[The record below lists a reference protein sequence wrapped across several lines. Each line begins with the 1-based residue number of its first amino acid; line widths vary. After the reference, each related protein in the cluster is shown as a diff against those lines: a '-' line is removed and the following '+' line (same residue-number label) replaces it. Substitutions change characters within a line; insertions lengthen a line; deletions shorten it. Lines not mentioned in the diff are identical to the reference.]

1 MCKYVNKCHSMKLKK
16 IVCTLFKV
24 LLVLVVIVFAY
35 FMYAVAWIYRF
46 NADQKRTVEN
56 VGPDFYQTSQL
67 VRDPNGYFGIIAT
80 INNQCADTLLIDT
93 QASTSLAKQE
103 VLDRYEAEYWKRKP
117 IPTFN
122 FYKQAYFSK
131 LYRVNEVG
139 IGDCTLK
146 DVVFTSVPKDN
157 GMYNALYRT
166 VLGRTIIEN
175 MGWKFDLDKNEM
187 TLFSLKNKNLL
198 EQETEGFTLVKNG
211 INDLSFYGEQ
221 TDSLQLMFDLG
232 SNYDLLIDKTVYEK
246 LRKQQTPRRYAFFRR
261 EELIDTV
268 EEFQG
273 ITMYCN
279 GIAIP
284 DCTLDYIPSINKN
297 VAGNIFAGKL
307 NFILVGED
315 LYIKQRT
322 DIVPTDQAQLS
333 VLGLRLNLRGNA
345 VCVTA
350 LEINGLAETAG
361 LMLGDKVIAVDNGAV
376 SIDEMSVSSGK
387 LERYIQQADSLT
399 LEIERNGER
408 KNYMIVHNE

>member
-1 MCKYVNKCHSMKLKK
+1 MKLKK

-24 LLVLVVIVFAY
+24 LLVLVVVVLAY
-35 FMYAVAWIYRF
+35 FMYAVVWIYRF

-56 VGPDFYQTSQL
+56 VDSDFYQTSQL

-131 LYRVNEVG
+131 LYRVNEIG
-139 IGDCTLK
+139 IGDCMLK
-146 DVVFTSVPKDN
+146 DIVFTSVPKDN

-187 TLFSLKNKNLL
+187 TLFSLANEGLL
-198 EQETEGFTLVKNG
+198 KRETEGFMLVKNG
-211 INDLSFYGEQ
+211 INDLSLYGEQ

>member
-1 MCKYVNKCHSMKLKK
+1 MKLKK

-35 FMYAVAWIYRF
+35 FMYAVVWIYRF

-56 VGPDFYQTSQL
+56 VDSDFYQTSQL

-103 VLDRYEAEYWKRKP
+103 LLDKYEAEYWKRKP

-131 LYRVNEVG
+131 LYRVNEIS

-146 DVVFTSVPKDN
+146 DVVFTSVPEDN

-187 TLFSLKNKNLL
+187 TLFSLTNEGLL
-198 EQETEGFTLVKNG
+198 KRETEGFTLVKNG
-211 INDLSFYGEQ
+211 INDLSLYGERI
-221 TDSLQLMFDLG
+221 DSLQLMFDLG
-232 SNYDLLIDKTVYEK
+232 SNYDLLIDKTIYEK
-246 LRKQQTPRRYAFFRR
+246 LRKHQTPRRYAFFRR
-261 EELIDTV
+261 EGLTDTV

-307 NFILVGED
+307 NFILAGED

-322 DIVPTDQAQLS
+322 DIIPTDQAKLS
-333 VLGLRLNLRGNA
+333 VLGLRLNLRSNA

-387 LERYIQQADSLT
+387 LERYIQQADSLI

-408 KNYMIVHNE
+408 KEYMIVHNG

>member
-1 MCKYVNKCHSMKLKK
+1 MKLKK
-16 IVCTLFKV
+16 IVCTLCKV

-35 FMYAVAWIYRF
+35 FMYAVVWIYRF

-56 VGPDFYQTSQL
+56 VDSDFYQTSQL

-93 QASTSLAKQE
+93 QASTCLAKQE
-103 VLDRYEAEYWKRKP
+103 LLDKYEAEYWKRKP

-131 LYRVNEVG
+131 LYRVNEIS

-187 TLFSLKNKNLL
+187 TLFSLTNEGLL
-198 EQETEGFTLVKNG
+198 KRETEGFTLVKNG
-211 INDLSFYGEQ
+211 INDLSLYGERI
-221 TDSLQLMFDLG
+221 DSLQLMFDLG
-232 SNYDLLIDKTVYEK
+232 SNYDLLIDKTIYEK
-246 LRKQQTPRRYAFFRR
+246 LRKHQTPRRYAFFRR
-261 EELIDTV
+261 EGLTDTV

-307 NFILVGED
+307 NFILAGED

-322 DIVPTDQAQLS
+322 DIIPTDQAKLS
-333 VLGLRLNLRGNA
+333 VLGLRLNLRGDA
-345 VCVTA
+345 VFVTA

-361 LMLGDKVIAVDNGAV
+361 LKLGDKVIAVNNGAV
-376 SIDEMSVSSGK
+376 SIDEMSVSNGK
-387 LERYIQQADSLT
+387 LERYIQQADSLS

-408 KNYMIVHNE
+408 KEYMIVHNG

>member
-1 MCKYVNKCHSMKLKK
+1 MKLKK

-24 LLVLVVIVFAY
+24 LLALLIIAFAY
-35 FMYAVAWIYRF
+35 FVYAVIWIYRF
-46 NADQKRTVEN
+46 NADQKRAVEN
-56 VGPDFYQTSQL
+56 IDSDFYQTSQL
-67 VRDPNGYFGIIAT
+67 IRDPNGYFGIVAT
-80 INNQCADTLLIDT
+80 INNQCVDTLLIDT

-103 VLDRYEAEYWKRKP
+103 LLDKYEAEYWKRKP
-117 IPTFN
+117 MPTFN

-131 LYRVNEVG
+131 LYRVNEIG

-187 TLFSLKNKNLL
+187 TLFSLENKNLL
-198 EQETEGFTLVKNG
+198 KREADGFTLVKNG
-211 INDLSFYGEQ
+211 INDLSLYGEQ
-221 TDSLQLMFDLG
+221 TDSLQLIFDLG
-232 SNYDLLIDKTVYEK
+232 SNYDMLIDQTVYEK
-246 LRKQQTPRRYAFFRR
+246 LRKHQTPRRYAIFRR
-261 EELIDTV
+261 EGLTDTV
-268 EEFQG
+268 EEFHG

-297 VAGNIFAGKL
+297 VAGNIFAGKM
-307 NFILVGED
+307 NFILAGED
-315 LYIKQRT
+315 LYIKQRVDT
-322 DIVPTDQAQLS
+322 IPTNQAKLS
-333 VLGLRLNLRGNA
+333 VLGLSLNLRGNA

-350 LEINGLAETAG
+350 LEINGLAETVG
-361 LMLGDKVIAVDNGAV
+361 LKLGDKLIAVDNGAISV
-376 SIDEMSVSSGK
+376 DAMSVSSGK
-387 LERYIQQADSLT
+387 LERYIQQADNLT

-408 KNYMIVHNE
+408 KKYMIVHNG

>member
-1 MCKYVNKCHSMKLKK
+1 MKLKK

-24 LLVLVVIVFAY
+24 LLVLLVIACAY
-35 FMYAVAWIYRF
+35 FVYAVIWIYRF
-46 NADQKRTVEN
+46 NADQKRAVEN
-56 VGPDFYQTSQL
+56 VDSDFYQTSQL
-67 VRDPNGYFGIIAT
+67 IRDPNGYFGIVAT
-80 INNQCADTLLIDT
+80 INNLCADTLLIDT

-103 VLDRYEAEYWKRKP
+103 LLDKYEAEYWKRKP

-122 FYKQAYFSK
+122 FYKQTYFSK
-131 LYRVNEVG
+131 LYRVNEIG

-187 TLFSLKNKNLL
+187 TLFSLENKNLL
-198 EQETEGFTLVKNG
+198 KREAEGFTLVKNG
-211 INDLSFYGEQ
+211 INDLSLYGEQ
-221 TDSLQLMFDLG
+221 TDSLQLIFDLG
-232 SNYDLLIDKTVYEK
+232 SNYDMLIDQTVYEK
-246 LRKQQTPRRYAFFRR
+246 LRKHQTPRRYAIFRR
-261 EELIDTV
+261 EGLTDMV

-297 VAGNIFAGKL
+297 VAGNIFAGKM
-307 NFILVGED
+307 NFILAGED
-315 LYIKQRT
+315 LYIKQRVDT
-322 DIVPTDQAQLS
+322 IPTNQAKLS
-333 VLGLRLNLRGNA
+333 VLGLSLNLRGNA

-361 LMLGDKVIAVDNGAV
+361 LKLGDKVIAVDNGAISV
-376 SIDEMSVSSGK
+376 DAMSVSNGK
-387 LERYIQQADSLT
+387 LERYIQQVDRLT

-408 KNYMIVHNE
+408 EKYMIIYKE

>member
-1 MCKYVNKCHSMKLKK
+1 MKLKK

-246 LRKQQTPRRYAFFRR
+246 LRKHQTPRRYAFFRR
-261 EELIDTV
+261 EGLTDTV

-297 VAGNIFAGKL
+297 VAGNIFAGKM
-307 NFILVGED
+307 NFILAGED

-333 VLGLRLNLRGNA
+333 VLGLRLNLRSNA

-361 LMLGDKVIAVDNGAV
+361 LVLGDKVIAVDNGAV

>member
-1 MCKYVNKCHSMKLKK
+1 MKLKK
-16 IVCTLFKV
+16 IVVTLLKS
-24 LLVLVVIVFAY
+24 LLVLVAIAFAY
-35 FMYAVAWIYRF
+35 FVYAVIWIYRF
-46 NADQKRTVEN
+46 NADQKRAVEN
-56 VGPDFYQTSQL
+56 VDPDFYQTSQL
-67 VRDPNGYFGIIAT
+67 IRDPNGYFGIVAT

-103 VLDRYEAEYWKRKP
+103 MLDKYEAEYWKRKP
-117 IPTFN
+117 MPTFN

-131 LYRVNEVG
+131 LYRVNEIG

-198 EQETEGFTLVKNG
+198 EREAEGFTLVKNG
-211 INDLSFYGEQ
+211 INDLSLYGEQ
-221 TDSLQLMFDLG
+221 TDSLQLIFDLG
-232 SNYDLLIDKTVYEK
+232 SNYDMLIDQTVYER
-246 LRKQQTPRRYAFFRR
+246 LRKHQTPRRYAIFHR
-261 EELIDTV
+261 EGLTDMV
-268 EEFQG
+268 EEFHG

-297 VAGNIFAGKL
+297 VAGNIFAGKM
-307 NFILVGED
+307 NFILTGED
-315 LYIKQRT
+315 LYIKQRVDT
-322 DIVPTDQAQLS
+322 IPTNQAKLS
-333 VLGLRLNLRGNA
+333 VLGLGINVRGND

-350 LEINGLAETAG
+350 LEINGAAEKSG
-361 LMLGDKVIAVDNGAV
+361 LLLGDKVIAVDNGA
-376 SIDEMSVSSGK
+376 IPADAMSVSSGK
-387 LERYIQQADSLT
+387 LERYIQQTDSLT

-408 KNYMIVHNE
+408 KKYMIIYKE